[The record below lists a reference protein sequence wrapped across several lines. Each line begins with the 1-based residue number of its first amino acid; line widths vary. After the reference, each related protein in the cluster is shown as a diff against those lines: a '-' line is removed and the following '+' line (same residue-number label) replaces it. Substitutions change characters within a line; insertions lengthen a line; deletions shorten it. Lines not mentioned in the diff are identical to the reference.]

1 MTMKNLLWLDDRRN
15 PFLNEDEKVPRDI
28 HEWNINW
35 VLDYNQFVKWIDMYG
50 LPDAI
55 SFDNDLHEDH
65 YTPEYF
71 WDDYEASKKFQE
83 WKSKSYKYKTGEGC
97 AQWLV
102 EYCNNNDEPLPE
114 IFIHSANPVGADKI
128 KQVIEDFEFINELRK

>member
-102 EYCNNNDEPLPE
+102 EYCNNNGEPLPE

>member
-1 MTMKNLLWLDDRRN
+1 MKNLLWLDDRRN

-102 EYCNNNDEPLPE
+102 EYCNNNGEPLPE

-128 KQVIEDFEFINELRK
+128 KQVVEDFEFINELRK

>member
-1 MTMKNLLWLDDRRN
+1 MKNLLWLDDRRN

-102 EYCNNNDEPLPE
+102 EYCNNNGEPLPE

-128 KQVIEDFEFINELRK
+128 KQIIEDFEFINELRK